1 MCVSIWHNEYLS
13 GCFVKDKTKAEIGS
27 DEWVTSMNAYD
38 QFRNDHYY
46 RRLGTLTGRVLE
58 LGFGDGK
65 SFRHYHPEA
74 DITALEK
81 KKKWVERPAGNGKD
95 HLPGKMTLV
104 HGVAEKLPFDD
115 HTFDFV
121 TSSFMLC
128 SVNSQREAIRE
139 IYRVL
144 KPAGRY
150 IAIEHTLSN
159 NRLFRGI
166 QHVVA
171 KPVSKIAGNCHL
183 NSDPVA
189 VIMMERFRILK
200 TTYFPFYLEPPLFI
214 EAEKVQATDAVADV
228 TR

>member
-1 MCVSIWHNEYLS
+1 
-13 GCFVKDKTKAEIGS
+13 
-27 DEWVTSMNAYD
+27 MNSYD
-38 QFRNDHYY
+38 QFRHDHYY

-65 SFRHYHPEA
+65 SFGHYNSEA
-74 DITALEK
+74 DVSALEK
-81 KKKWVERPAGNGKD
+81 KKKWVERTAEND
-95 HLPGKMTLV
+95 NDYRPGKLTLV
-104 HGVAEKLPFDD
+104 HGVAEKIPFDD

-121 TSSFMLC
+121 TTSFVLC

-171 KPVSKIAGNCHL
+171 KPLSKIAGNCHL

-189 VIMMERFRILK
+189 VIMMEDFRILE
-200 TTYFPFYLEPPLFI
+200 TVYFPFYLEPPLFI
-214 EAEKVQATDAVADV
+214 EAEKVQATDAIADV
-228 TR
+228 KKV